1 MSAVSEEP
9 GLLMGMDLF
18 ASTASPRSAGVKG
31 DLLIIYLET
40 DQTSDCRNHVL
51 SVGCAKKS
59 VLCRKKEGRQNTSA
73 DEVLHAKS
81 TANALWRCKLFV
93 WMNQGRIKL
102 YVNSYPSPK
111 CNDII
116 LNTLGCKCFD

>member
-9 GLLMGMDLF
+9 GLLMEMDLF

-40 DQTSDCRNHVL
+40 DQTSNCRNHVL
-51 SVGCAKKS
+51 SIGCAKKS
-59 VLCRKKEGRQNTSA
+59 VLEERRKVGRTQA

-102 YVNSYPSPK
+102 YVNLYPSPK